1 MLVREADG
9 RSPVLP
15 EMGRAGPSPPPVP
28 TVSFQRR
35 AELARAHPP
44 PLCPLTDG
52 SCEVHRD
59 LVRGQGPFPDDEL
72 IESSDLITLGLVL
85 LRPDHEVDAGLP
97 VGMRHFAAWV
107 GGAQG
112 PIDID
117 FQTLLGFPCKQDMS
131 PVGTWKEQR
140 SLFC

>member
-1 MLVREADG
+1 MRNASEGGGRKEPCPPRDG
-9 RSPVLP
+9 QSWPEPTSRAHRVLP
-15 EMGRAGPSPPPVP
+15 ETGRAGPSP
-28 TVSFQRR
+28 
-35 AELARAHPP
+35 PP

-59 LVRGQGPFPDDEL
+59 LVRGQGPFPDDKL

-107 GGAQG
+107 GGAQV
-112 PIDID
+112 PTD
-117 FQTLLGFPCKQDMS
+117 
-131 PVGTWKEQR
+131 
-140 SLFC
+140 